1 MRTANA
7 LAAAIFALAALV
19 QLNDPDP
26 LLWICVY
33 TAAAMICLRG
43 WLALPQRRLCALMLV
58 VASLWATSL
67 APQVIGKVSFSALFQ
82 ELAMNS
88 QAVEA
93 GREMG
98 GLMLVAL
105 WMLAN
110 LISTSKYEHSQ
121 DEKRDG

>member
-1 MRTANA
+1 MRIANA
-7 LAAAIFALAALV
+7 LAAAIFTLAALA
-19 QLNDPDP
+19 QFNDPDP
-26 LLWICVY
+26 LVWASFYAV
-33 TAAAMICLRG
+33 AATLCLSGWRG
-43 WLALPQRRLCALMLV
+43 KPQRWLCALLLV
-58 VASLWATSL
+58 IAGLWAASL

-110 LISTSKYEHSQ
+110 LIPTSKPDYSQ
-121 DEKRDG
+121 DVKHNG

>member
-1 MRTANA
+1 MRIANA
-7 LAAAIFALAALV
+7 LAAAIFTLAGLA

-26 LLWICVY
+26 LVWVSFY
-33 TAAAMICLRG
+33 AVAATLCLSG
-43 WLALPQRRLCALMLV
+43 WLGKPQRRLCALLLV
-58 VASLWATSL
+58 IAGLWAASL

-110 LISTSKYEHSQ
+110 LISTSKYNHSQ
-121 DEKRDG
+121 GEKRDG